1 METFSNSSSENNPIK
16 IISLVSW
23 ILVLITGWLFFGV
36 PNFDKVFIFW
46 NNIIL
51 NENQNL
57 NPFPLIMFNIFF
69 YIIAIIILL
78 LLTFSFFVY
87 AYNVFKKNE
96 NVLNGMLGN
105 QTKFHFIPLL
115 CISALFINGE
125 CTEEEDHI
133 LLFTK
138 TQLYFFIIFTILA
151 LISLIYI
158 YINTKLDSEK
168 NIQYLIKNG
177 TYACL
182 ISFLIYNFF
191 VAVWALIITIK
202 YKDLDFESIYKPNK
216 NLSIVFSIFIGLIN
230 LVLSFFLN
238 EISISIINF
247 LIYIG
252 LTIKF
257 FKIEKDIREAYLN
270 NSIGIIEII
279 MIILSLLMMGL
290 VFSRK
295 KNSNN

>member
-1 METFSNSSSENNPIK
+1 METFSNSSSENNQFK
-16 IISLVSW
+16 IISLFSW
-23 ILVLITGWLFFGV
+23 ILVIITGWLSFAV
-36 PNFDKVFIFW
+36 PNFDNIIIFW
-46 NNIIL
+46 NNYIIKK
-51 NENQNL
+51 NQNL
-57 NPFPLIMFNIFF
+57 APFPLFLYNIFF

-78 LLTFSFFVY
+78 LLTISFLIY

-125 CTEEEDHI
+125 CTEEETHF
-133 LLFTK
+133 LFFTK
-138 TQLYFFIIFTILA
+138 TQLYFFLIFTILA

-158 YINTKLDSEK
+158 YINTKLDSVK

-177 TYACL
+177 TYGCL
-182 ISFLIYNFF
+182 ISFLVYNLF
-191 VAVWALIITIK
+191 VNVWALILTIK
-202 YKDLDFESIYKPNK
+202 MEDFDFTSIYKSNK
-216 NLSIVFSIFIGLIN
+216 NLSIVFSILIGVIN
-230 LVLSFFLN
+230 LVLSFSLN
-238 EISISIINF
+238 EITISIINF

-252 LTIKF
+252 LTVKF
-257 FKIEKDIREAYLN
+257 YKIEKDLRKEYLN
-270 NSIGIIEII
+270 NSIGIIDII